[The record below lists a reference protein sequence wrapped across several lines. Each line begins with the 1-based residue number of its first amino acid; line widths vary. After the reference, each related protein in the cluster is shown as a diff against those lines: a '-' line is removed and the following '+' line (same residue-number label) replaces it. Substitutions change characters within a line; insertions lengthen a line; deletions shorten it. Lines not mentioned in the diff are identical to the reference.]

1 MQWRPLYYQNKSI
14 SEGWGAFFYLHA
26 VAREKKEKK
35 GGGWCHENQREI
47 TRGKG
52 PRNGGVGMNG
62 EIPGEWYWANYISAL
77 CALYEYVRTYSISI
91 CDYNAPE
98 KCGRKTKRKKEE

>member
-1 MQWRPLYYQNKSI
+1 MEADVMKIKGRLLEEKNQGM
-14 SEGWGAFFYLHA
+14 EGGDERGNSWGVIL
-26 VAREKKEKK
+26 
-35 GGGWCHENQREI
+35 
-47 TRGKG
+47 GKL
-52 PRNGGVGMNG
+52 
-62 EIPGEWYWANYISAL
+62 YISTL